1 MSLDFNFSKVAN
13 HEEVTTDP
21 ADSTRWHPVADALV
35 WLSMICGYD
44 EITLKNVDKV
54 IARVMAYQA
63 VTGGYL
69 RSKGTP
75 IYIMPAD
82 VRRFVG
88 LQTNASTLTDAQ
100 WFKRLGTLAQDQGHY
115 LQRKLE
121 SAQTPS
127 ALSEVARIAA
137 EGQPKAA

>member
-1 MSLDFNFSKVAN
+1 MALNFNFSKVTN

-21 ADSTRWHPVADALV
+21 ANPENWHPVADALV

-69 RSKGTP
+69 RSKGTD
-75 IYIMPAD
+75 IHITPAD

-88 LQTNASTLTDAQ
+88 MRTNASTMTDAQ
-100 WFKRLGTLAQDQGHY
+100 WLKRLGAIAQDQGHY
-115 LQRKLE
+115 LERKLE

>member
-1 MSLDFNFSKVAN
+1 MSLNFDFTKVAN

-44 EITLKNVDKV
+44 EITLKNVDRV

-69 RSKGTP
+69 RSKGTD
-75 IYIMPAD
+75 IYITPAD

-88 LQTNASTLTDAQ
+88 MRTNASTMTDAQ
-100 WFKRLGTLAQDQGHY
+100 WLKRLGALAQDQGHY
-115 LQRKLE
+115 LLLKLE
-121 SAQTPS
+121 NAQTPS

>member
-1 MSLDFNFSKVAN
+1 MSLNFQFNKVAN
-13 HEEVTTDP
+13 FEEVTTDP
-21 ADSTRWHPVADALV
+21 ANPENWHPVAEGLV
-35 WLSMICGYD
+35 WLSLICGYN
-44 EITLKNVDKV
+44 EIALKNVDKV

-69 RSKGTP
+69 GSKGTP
-75 IYIMPAD
+75 VYIMPAD

-88 LQTNASTLTDAQ
+88 MRTNASTLTDAQ
-100 WFKRLGTLAQDQGHY
+100 WIKRLGTLAQDQGHY

-137 EGQPKAA
+137 EGQAKAA